1 MDSTNPAHALVIF
14 ETAVS
19 FATLANI
26 PQHTFNVTMCMG
38 LRPLYIFK
46 RMLSVFSSHEPK
58 HEMVI
63 VIVSKVFLET
73 KKTSRKLSK
82 KPNEI
87 LAKAQKG

>member
-38 LRPLYIFK
+38 LRPLYMFK
-46 RMLSVFSSHEPK
+46 RMLCLSSHEPK

-73 KKTSRKLSK
+73 QKNISKVVQKT
-82 KPNEI
+82 
-87 LAKAQKG
+87 Q

>member
-38 LRPLYIFK
+38 LRPLYIFE
-46 RMLSVFSSHEPK
+46 RMLCLSSHEPK